1 MDSPQPIT
9 EQKPEQKV
17 GLKELAVSI
26 VSADEMVFEGT
37 VYMLTSI
44 NKDGEFDVLPLHTNF
59 ITLIRDTIILHQTN
73 KEKKEITITN
83 GVLKVA
89 ENRVNIILGPF
100 VGADILPED
109 LQNDQLFSKKSNPNS
124 LLHKLK
130 FLKREDT
137 AEIAKP

>member
-1 MDSPQPIT
+1 MDTTQPIL
-9 EQKPEQKV
+9 EEKAEPKV

-26 VSADEMVFEGT
+26 VSADENVFDGT

-44 NKDGEFDVLPLHTNF
+44 NEDGEFDVLPLHTNF
-59 ITLIRDTIILHQTN
+59 ITLIKDKIILHQTK

-109 LQNDQLFSKKSNPNS
+109 VQQPKKTFSESIKSKIVNRTS
-124 LLHKLK
+124 
-130 FLKREDT
+130 
-137 AEIAKP
+137 